1 VAVLNP
7 GPRPGLGYGRAF
19 GAKQVQQWLNGSS
32 GVRVLAVW
40 QVLRLRALR
49 FAQDDS
55 LWVGQQKTQIPC
67 GNDNK
72 EKQGLLYVFCEIA
85 LKENLWRRS
94 RLVNTTPF

>member
-49 FAQDDS
+49 FAQDDKF
-55 LWVGQQKTQIPC
+55 L
-67 GNDNK
+67 
-72 EKQGLLYVFCEIA
+72 GLEG
-85 LKENLWRRS
+85 ERS
-94 RLVNTTPF
+94 GFARYPTLPR